1 MAMQQSDSRGDIL
14 DLAVI
19 GAGAAGT
26 YVARATKVAHPEW
39 SISLF
44 ERTDR
49 IGGRVWSVAVPDV
62 VHRIELGGMRFMTIH
77 RHVQAVVDELGIAT
91 HAFDKPSGSD
101 RSLLRGR
108 LGGGL
113 PDPEAGAGYDLG
125 PLERGRSAE
134 QLTAG
139 AFEQILPGH
148 DDLDAEGWKRT
159 RATYEYLGRPLTDR
173 SIDDALRTVLSEDAA
188 EFVIESLGYDS
199 GPRAFNAADGLEFF
213 TGAAPGA
220 AEARTPDEGMDQIP
234 KSLAADFEA
243 RGGKIHRQSELR
255 ALLVDNGL
263 VRLELTGGRGV
274 TARRVVLATA
284 IPALRMIAEAS
295 MPLASPHFGQV
306 LRSVEGFPA
315 TKFYVWYDRPWWLG
329 AVSSARTVTDLP
341 PRKVFYFDEA
351 PDGPA
356 VLLGSYADASKSAFW
371 TEFADGASKGAPAT
385 PSMLAALE
393 GFLREM
399 HPSIADIPAPVGSA
413 FMHWGADPHEIAWT
427 LWLPGV
433 VSDEIMAIAP
443 QPDPSLPIYLAGES
457 FSRSQTWVEGA
468 LETGAEVVRRL
479 LAAR

>member
-1 MAMQQSDSRGDIL
+1 MQPSATERDVL

-26 YVARATKVAHPEW
+26 YVARATKAAHPEW

-49 IGGRVWSVAVPDV
+49 IGGRVWSVAVPGV
-62 VHRIELGGMRFMTIH
+62 AHRIELGGMRFMTIH

-91 HAFDKPSGSD
+91 HLFDRPDGSD
-101 RSLLRGR
+101 RSLLRSR
-108 LGGGL
+108 FGGGL
-113 PDPEAGAGYDLG
+113 PDPEAGAGYDLA
-125 PLERGRSAE
+125 PDERGRSAE
-134 QLTAG
+134 ELKAW

-148 DDLDAEGWKRT
+148 HDLDANGWKRV
-159 RATYEYLGRPLTDR
+159 RATYEHLGRPLTDK
-173 SIDDALRTVLSEDAA
+173 SIDDALRTVLSADAA
-188 EFVIESLGYDS
+188 EFVIESVGFDS

-213 TGAAPGA
+213 AGAAPGA
-220 AEARTPDEGMDQIP
+220 AEARTPDEGMDRIP
-234 KSLAADFEA
+234 KSLADDFEA
-243 RGGKIHRQSELR
+243 RGGTIHRRSELR
-255 ALLVDNGL
+255 ALSVEDGL
-263 VRLELTGGRGV
+263 VRLELAEGRGAK
-274 TARRVVLATA
+274 ARRVVLATA

-295 MPLASPHFGQV
+295 RPLQAPAFDEV
-306 LRSVEGFPA
+306 LASVEGFPA
-315 TKFYVWYDRPWWLG
+315 TKLYVWYARPWWLG
-329 AVSSARTVTDLP
+329 EVSSARTVTDLP

-356 VLLGSYADASKSAFW
+356 VLLGSYADARTSAYW
-371 TEFADGASKGAPAT
+371 TEIADGVSNGAPAT
-385 PSMLAALE
+385 PQMLAALE
-393 GFLREM
+393 GFLRQL
-399 HPSIADIPAPVGSA
+399 HPSVADIPPPLGSA

-433 VSDEIMAIAP
+433 VSDEVMAIAP

-479 LAAR
+479 LAGP